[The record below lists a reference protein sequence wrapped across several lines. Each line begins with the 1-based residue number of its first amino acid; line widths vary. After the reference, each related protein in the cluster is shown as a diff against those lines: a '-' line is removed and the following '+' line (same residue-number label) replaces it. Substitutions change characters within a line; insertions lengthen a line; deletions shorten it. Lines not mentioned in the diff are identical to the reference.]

1 MRLRMVRCFIFVW
14 ILTVFFCVHNVSA
27 SASMKRS
34 QLVGS
39 IAPDFALETTADTK
53 VALRDVNGHGV
64 VLFFFTTWCPY
75 CREKLPLLAA
85 ERQKMKEG
93 KIELLL
99 IDAGE
104 SKAKVKAFIEK
115 QQLPFAVLLDVNTL
129 VAESYGVVGVPTFVL
144 ISADG
149 DVVWMGNELP
159 DNYRKLLAR

>member
-1 MRLRMVRCFIFVW
+1 MNLRMVRCLVFAWV
-14 ILTVFFCVHNVSA
+14 LAAFFCVHNVSA

-39 IAPDFALETTADTK
+39 IAPDFTLETTADTK
-53 VALRDVNGHGV
+53 VALRDANGRGV

-75 CREKLPLLAA
+75 CREKLPSLAD
-85 ERQKMKEG
+85 ERQKMKEE

-115 QQLPFAVLLDVNTL
+115 QQLSFTVLLDVNTL

-149 DVVWMGNELP
+149 DIVWMGNELP

>member
-1 MRLRMVRCFIFVW
+1 MRWRSVRWFVFVW
-14 ILTVFFCVHNVSA
+14 LMTIFFCMHNVSA
-27 SASMKRS
+27 SASIRRP

-39 IAPDFALETTADTK
+39 MAPDFTLETTADTK
-53 VALRDVNGHGV
+53 VTLRDVNGHGTI
-64 VLFFFTTWCPY
+64 LFFFTTWCPY
-75 CREKLPLLAA
+75 CREKLPSLDA
-85 ERQKMKEG
+85 ERRKMKDE

-99 IDAGE
+99 VDAGE

-115 QQLPFAVLLDVNTL
+115 QQLPFVVLLDVHTL

-149 DVVWMGNELP
+149 EIVWMGNELP